1 MKKITRS
8 FFLVACLICIPAVL
22 WAEVTFRVTA
32 EPDQNS
38 VKQGMMFLV
47 RVGVTNATESTLSLR
62 VHDCAFDRHWETDH
76 ENVHIQSWTCEKS
89 EVERTDL
96 DAGGTY
102 GKNIILY
109 VSGVEASGPVT
120 FRMGFKHLLESGDE
134 MEPVWS
140 DPVTVNVQVP
150 EEQKKAPDDEAARD
164 VEAGTETA
172 PQVEVSEVMPDE
184 AVEDGDEED
193 AGSVSEPGE
202 AEEPGIVE
210 TLSLAA
216 EPQAVDAGA
225 PVVAEKAVESDT
237 IRKNLVP

>member
-1 MKKITRS
+1 
-8 FFLVACLICIPAVL
+8 
-22 WAEVTFRVTA
+22 
-32 EPDQNS
+32 
-38 VKQGMMFLV
+38 
-47 RVGVTNATESTLSLR
+47 
-62 VHDCAFDRHWETDH
+62 
-76 ENVHIQSWTCEKS
+76 
-89 EVERTDL
+89 
-96 DAGGTY
+96 
-102 GKNIILY
+102 
-109 VSGVEASGPVT
+109 
-120 FRMGFKHLLESGDE
+120 
-134 MEPVWS
+134 
-140 DPVTVNVQVP
+140 VTVNVQVP

-225 PVVAEKAVESDT
+225 PVAAEKAVESDT